1 MLYED
6 EDDIFMGSPK
16 SKFFDVML
24 NANRSLVEGAVENIV
39 DRYSAMELLL
49 EELIEDEN
57 EIENRIND
65 ILFNKT
71 DEVRNRTNSL
81 YISAMGD
88 VLTQHE

>member
-6 EDDIFMGSPK
+6 EDDIFMGSPR

-24 NANRSLVEGAVENIV
+24 NANRSLVENSIENII

-49 EELIEDEN
+49 ERLVGDESELENKIQDILLN
-57 EIENRIND
+57 EID
-65 ILFNKT
+65 T
-71 DEVRNRTNSL
+71 VRNRSNSL

>member
-6 EDDIFMGSPK
+6 EDDIFTGTPK

-24 NANRSLVEGAVENIV
+24 NANRSLVENSLENII

-49 EELIEDEN
+49 ERLIGDDAELEN
-57 EIENRIND
+57 KIQE
-65 ILFNKT
+65 ILFNEI
-71 DEVRNRTNSL
+71 DSVRNRSNSL

>member
-24 NANRSLVEGAVENIV
+24 NANRSLVEGTVENIV

-57 EIENRIND
+57 EIENKIND
-65 ILFNKT
+65 ILLNKT